1 MTQLQLDRAVASRT
15 GESLDTV
22 RALGFN
28 LLPEPDDGDFD
39 SVQDDGYCLDCPG
52 CGAAVVLTHGPL
64 ETLPEFAECY
74 RCDCVYP
81 YAPHEVYDS
90 ALAVCA

>member
-1 MTQLQLDRAVASRT
+1 VTQLQIDRAVARRT

-28 LLPEPDDGDFD
+28 LMTETDEGDSEF
-39 SVQDDGYCLDCPG
+39 VQDDGYCLDCPG
-52 CGAAVVLTHGPL
+52 CGAAVALTSGPL
-64 ETLPEFAECY
+64 ETLPEFAECPG
-74 RCDCVYP
+74 CDAVYS
-81 YAPHEVYDS
+81 YAPHEVYDA